1 MTDAVKVGEA
11 FQKVSK
17 EGFDAAVHSYAEW
30 TKGLQ
35 ALATRVTENTK
46 KAFEDTTRTWEQL
59 IGAKSVEQA
68 IEIQSL
74 YAKRAYD
81 AYVAEA
87 SKLGDWYADMVRN
100 ASKPFER
107 TVAKKTA

>member
-17 EGFDAAVHSYAEW
+17 EGFDAAVRSYAEW
-30 TKGLQ
+30 NKGLQ
-35 ALATRVTENTK
+35 ALASRVTENTK
-46 KAFEDTTRTWEQL
+46 NAFEDTTRTWEQL

-68 IEIQSL
+68 IEIQSQL
-74 YAKRAYD
+74 KRAYD

-87 SKLGDWYADMVRN
+87 SKLGDWYADTVRN
-100 ASKPFER
+100 ASKPFEQ
-107 TVAKKTA
+107 TIAKKTA

>member
-17 EGFDAAVHSYAEW
+17 EGFDAAVRSYAEW
-30 TKGLQ
+30 NKGLQ

-46 KAFEDTTRTWEQL
+46 RAFEDTTRTWEQL
-59 IGAKSVEQA
+59 VGAKSVEQA
-68 IEIQSL
+68 IEIQSQ

-87 SKLGDWYADMVRN
+87 SKLGDWYAETMRN
-100 ASKPFER
+100 ASKPFEQ

>member
-1 MTDAVKVGEA
+1 MNDAVKVGEA

-17 EGFDAAVHSYAEW
+17 EGFDAAVRSYAELN
-30 TKGLQ
+30 KALQ
-35 ALATRVTENTK
+35 ALANRVTENTK

-59 IGAKSVEQA
+59 IGAKSVEQV
-68 IEIQSL
+68 IEIQSQ

-87 SKLGDWYADMVRN
+87 SKLGDWYADLVRN
-100 ASKPFER
+100 ASKPFEQ
-107 TVAKKTA
+107 TVAKKAA